1 MSSSTVSTTGPRGS
15 THCATA
21 PARPSTG
28 RCASH
33 PWPFPNACR
42 ATIPAISSSPAGTSG
57 DYASDHPGATKGG
70 DLLHAI
76 TVLGEPRAGGPA
88 HLVRRVLDRRSAMRK
103 LERGERHPYRAVD
116 AGDPVE
122 FMEHAALGGMR
133 VGGGFGHCADLVG
146 RHVAR
151 LEIDLPLVGGLGFD
165 NVRNDCGFP
174 LAVIDPRLV
183 VGLDHVGSVD
193 RGAKPRLL
201 ADVAS
206 GGHHHALLGVVGAV
220 GGEGL
225 LVAVRFRLAA
235 VAEIA
240 GHQRGLHHH
249 RDAEHR
255 EVDVLALAGALALE
269 EGLASAKAP
278 IVPVA

>member
-70 DLLHAI
+70 DLLHAV
-76 TVLGEPRAGGPA
+76 TVLGEHRVGVLP

-116 AGDPVE
+116 AGDPVK
-122 FMEHAALGGMR
+122 FMEHAALGEMR
-133 VGGGFGHCADLVG
+133 VGEGFRHCAHPRG

-151 LEIDLPLVGGLGFD
+151 LEIDLPLVGGLRFD

-174 LAVIDPRLV
+174 LAVIDPCLV
-183 VGLDHVGSVD
+183 VVLDHVCLFE
-193 RGAKPRLL
+193 RAPEPRLL

-206 GGHHHALLGVVGAV
+206 ADHNHALLCVVGAF
-220 GGEGL
+220 GGEG
-225 LVAVRFRLAA
+225 VS
-235 VAEIA
+235 
-240 GHQRGLHHH
+240 G
-249 RDAEHR
+249 
-255 EVDVLALAGALALE
+255 
-269 EGLASAKAP
+269 
-278 IVPVA
+278 